1 MKRRGERGA
10 SLPEAAIVM
19 TLLLTLMFGIVD
31 FGRAF
36 YTYDLVSHMARQGA
50 RWAIVRG
57 SQCSGLDHCPA
68 QQGSTDI
75 LPYVQS
81 LSEGATNASQIS
93 ATLTFPSCAGAS
105 GGASDAPGC
114 VAQVTVSYPFNFL
127 LPFVHSGQITMTSSS
142 QMVIS
147 N

>member
-1 MKRRGERGA
+1 MKRHGERGA

-19 TLLLTLMFGIVD
+19 TLLLTFMFGVVD

-36 YTYDLVSHMARQGA
+36 YTYGLVGHLARQGA

-68 QQGSTDI
+68 QPGAADI
-75 LPYVQS
+75 QPYIRS
-81 LSEGATNASQIS
+81 LSEGATDPTQITAQLS
-93 ATLTFPSCAGAS
+93 FPSCTGAS
-105 GGASDAPGC
+105 GGANDAPGC
-114 VAQVTVSYPFNFL
+114 VAQVTVTYPFSFL

>member
-1 MKRRGERGA
+1 MNRHGERGA

-19 TLLLTLMFGIVD
+19 TLLLTFMFGIVD

-36 YTYDLVSHMARQGA
+36 YTYDLVSHLARQGA

-57 SQCSGLDHCPA
+57 SQCTGLDHCPA
-68 QQGSTDI
+68 QQGSADI
-75 LPYVQS
+75 QQYVQS
-81 LSEGATNASQIS
+81 LSEGATDASQITAQLS
-93 ATLTFPSCAGAS
+93 FPSCTGAG
-105 GGASDAPGC
+105 GGANNAPGC
-114 VAQVTVSYPFNFL
+114 VAQVTVSYPFKFL
-127 LPFVHSGQITMTSSS
+127 LPFVHAGQITMTSSS